1 MDMRRTLRSD
11 QIPRR
16 EANGFI
22 WVEEMCNK
30 ELRNNK
36 NNYDEIE
43 QSVEIRQNQIFNIFT
58 YGENSISTC
67 LKVNDLMAIFCSE
80 RRDSGTKRTMKKT
93 SRRATSVAKI
103 TTDSSLPGKLRHEV
117 VMMMASMTWWGG
129 SQLIHRFREGT
140 MHDALNV

>member
-1 MDMRRTLRSD
+1 MVRQGRISTT
-11 QIPRR
+11 
-16 EANGFI
+16 
-22 WVEEMCNK
+22 
-30 ELRNNK
+30 RNLGTT
-36 NNYDEIE
+36 NYDEIE
-43 QSVEIRQNQIFNIFT
+43 QSVEIQQDQI
-58 YGENSISTC
+58 TC

-93 SRRATSVAKI
+93 SRRATRVAKI
-103 TTDSSLPGKLRHEV
+103 TTDSSLPGQLRHEV